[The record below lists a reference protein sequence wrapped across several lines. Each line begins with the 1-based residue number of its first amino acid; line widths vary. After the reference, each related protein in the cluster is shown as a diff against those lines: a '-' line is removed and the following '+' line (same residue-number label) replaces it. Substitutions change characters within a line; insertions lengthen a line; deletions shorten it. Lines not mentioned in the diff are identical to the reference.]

1 MFRVLLVLWIV
12 SLTHTVLAQWVCP
25 SPPEIPLATVDRSK
39 EEYSPGEEITY
50 RCNSGYVPQTGARSY
65 TCPSTGRWP
74 IITLRCTPRKCYY
87 PGPLKNGN
95 IHGVDFSYQNAI
107 SFSCEPGYILHGTN
121 TSHCLANG
129 QWSKKLPECRPVMCP
144 SPPISEFGALS
155 YRRLKPG
162 NISFF
167 QDEIKFEC
175 LLPLALIGPEK
186 ARCLATGIWSKIP
199 ECRKVECPYPPEI
212 ENGFLNFALRR
223 TYQYKDSVS
232 YGCNPTYVLD
242 GPSESTCEETGNWSL
257 IPTCKAPCKMPVQRA
272 TVLYNQQRVKVQDH
286 LKGGIQ
292 HAETIWF
299 FCKNKDQHC
308 SYTVPSQCI
317 DGSLTAP
324 ACFKERGWLASL
336 IKTDV
341 ADMTPCEN

>member
-74 IITLRCTPRKCYY
+74 IITLRCT
-87 PGPLKNGN
+87 
-95 IHGVDFSYQNAI
+95 
-107 SFSCEPGYILHGTN
+107 
-121 TSHCLANG
+121 
-129 QWSKKLPECRPVMCP
+129 PVMCP